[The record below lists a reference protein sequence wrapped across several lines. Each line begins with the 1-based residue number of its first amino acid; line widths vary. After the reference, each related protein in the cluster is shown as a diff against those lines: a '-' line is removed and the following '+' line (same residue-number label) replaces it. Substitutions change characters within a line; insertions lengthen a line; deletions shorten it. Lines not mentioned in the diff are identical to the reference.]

1 MRRLLM
7 LAVSSALAAAS
18 ALAQDGYPS
27 HPVTMVVAFP
37 PGGVADITARPTA
50 LTMEKVLKQRVIV
63 ENRPGAAGAT
73 GNAYVANAKPDGY
86 TVLMALSSV
95 SVIPEA
101 ERLNGRKA
109 PYELAQFAPIAL
121 ISADPVVLV
130 VRDEAPWK
138 NVQEF
143 ISDARNRPGKIT
155 YSSSGIY
162 GALHMPFTLLEH
174 ATGTTLWHV
183 PYNGG
188 GPAIQAL
195 LGAQVDVTAG
205 GPATM
210 IGQIRGKR
218 LRPLASFG
226 NKRLASLPDV
236 PTLKELGIDA
246 EYFIWAGLL
255 APKATPSAI
264 QQTLRN
270 AVRQAVGDP
279 DFRTA
284 MAKVETP
291 ISYLDAPEFQKFWDA
306 DATKLAEAV
315 RRTLPVEQR
324 K

>member
-1 MRRLLM
+1 MFRFL
-7 LAVSSALAAAS
+7 VPALAALF
-18 ALAQDGYPS
+18 ALPSWAQDAYPS
-27 HPVTMVVAFP
+27 HPITMVVAFP

-50 LTMEKVLKQRVIV
+50 FAMEKVLKQRVII
-63 ENRPGAAGAT
+63 ENKPGAAGAT

-86 TVLMALSSV
+86 TLLMALSSI

-101 ERLNGRKA
+101 ERMHGRKP
-109 PYELAQFAPIAL
+109 PYELAQLAPIAL

-130 VRDEAPWK
+130 VRDNAPWK

-143 ISDARNRPGKIT
+143 VSDARKRPGKIS

-162 GALHMPFTLLEH
+162 GALHMPYTLLEH
-174 ATGTTLWHV
+174 ATGITLWHV

-188 GPAIQAL
+188 GPAVQAL
-195 LGAQVDVTAG
+195 LGSQVDSTVG
-205 GPATM
+205 GPAAM
-210 IGQIRGKR
+210 IGQIKGGR

-226 NKRLASLPDV
+226 NKRLASLPEV

-255 APKATPSAI
+255 VPSATPPAV
-264 QQTLRN
+264 QQKLRDS
-270 AVRQAVGDP
+270 VRQTVQDA
-279 DFRTA
+279 DFRNA

-306 DATKLAEAV
+306 DAKKLAEAV
-315 RRTLPVEQR
+315 RRTGLVEQ
-324 K
+324 KK

>member
-1 MRRLLM
+1 MNQRIALI
-7 LAVSSALAAAS
+7 ALALLTGPV
-18 ALAQDGYPS
+18 LAQEAYPS
-27 HPVTMVVAFP
+27 RPITIVVAFP

-50 LTMEKVLKQRVIV
+50 LVMEKVLKQRLIV
-63 ENRPGAAGAT
+63 ENKPGAAGAT

-86 TVLMALSSV
+86 TLLMALSSI

-101 ERLNGRKA
+101 ERLQGHKP

-138 NVQEF
+138 TVQDLVA
-143 ISDARNRPGKIT
+143 DARKRPGKIA

-162 GALHMPFTLLEH
+162 GALHMPVTLLEH
-174 ATGTTLWHV
+174 ATGISLWHV

-188 GPAIQAL
+188 GPAMQAL
-195 LGAQVDVTAG
+195 LGSQVDVTAG

-210 IGQIRGKR
+210 IGQIKGKR
-218 LRPLASFG
+218 LRPLAHFG

-255 APKATPSAI
+255 SPKATPPAI

-270 AVRQAVGDP
+270 AVRQTVQEPA
-279 DFRTA
+279 FREA

-291 ISYLDAPEFQKFWDA
+291 ISYLDAPEFQKFWDT
-306 DATKLAEAV
+306 DANKLTEAV
-315 RRTLPVEQR
+315 KRVRLVEQR

>member
-1 MRRLLM
+1 MIQM
-7 LAVSSALAAAS
+7 LVLLAAIAAAP
-18 ALAQDGYPS
+18 ALAQDAYPS
-27 HPVTMVVAFP
+27 RPITMVIAFP

-50 LTMEKVLKQRVIV
+50 LTMEKMLKRRVII
-63 ENRPGAAGAT
+63 ENRPDAAGAT

-101 ERLNGRKA
+101 ERLHGRKP

-138 NVQEF
+138 NVSEF
-143 ISDARNRPGKIT
+143 ISDARQRPGKIT

-174 ATGTTLWHV
+174 ATGITLWHV

-195 LGAQVDVTAG
+195 LGSQVDVTVG

-210 IGQIRGKR
+210 IGQIKGKR

-255 APKATPSAI
+255 APRATPPAL

-270 AVRQAVGDP
+270 AVRQTVEDP
-279 DFRTA
+279 EFRAA

-306 DATKLAEAV
+306 DAIKLAEAV
-315 RRTLPVEQR
+315 KRTGLVEQR